1 MSLLHSEPFAM
12 NVTHSQINDIVEILV
27 TAGFANRNNLLNGNL
42 MRRSNFKATGSYSY
56 TDPSNNMTFLVQS
69 DKHGNL
75 QSIIISY
82 FNMDEY
88 GSVNNSKIQQANLEL
103 ALLFP

>member
-12 NVTHSQINDIVEILV
+12 NVTHSQINDIVEILLK
-27 TAGFANRNNLLNGNL
+27 AGFKNNLLNEKL

-56 TDPSNNMTFLVQS
+56 TEQSSKIKFIAQS
-69 DKHGNL
+69 DNQGNL
-75 QSIIISY
+75 KSIVISY

-88 GSVNNSKIQQANLEL
+88 GSVNNYKIKQANLEL
-103 ALLFP
+103 ALFFI